1 MFVFSRMVIFLAR
14 VKAGEYDNCERMV
27 KEIMGLLIAIVA
39 IWLLWK
45 LLKLSISILF
55 WLIAIAVVAF
65 FVKVLVIPALVLI
78 GGIFAYGFVSN

>member
-1 MFVFSRMVIFLAR
+1 MIIFLAR